1 MNTFLI
7 SLTRLKDFYLIDENL
22 SDKYIISNIQKIQ
35 DFVIKPLIGED
46 KYNEIISEIENNN
59 VSDINT
65 TMLDYI
71 EPIIAYGVMSEVL
84 YSTYKLKNSMIDE
97 PNSSRYD
104 EITQLSKKYKND
116 SEHYATILE
125 DWICDNGIVLY
136 ETNNSVNVFNQGIYL
151 GKRGQKYS
159 DRLKK

>member
-136 ETNNSVNVFNQGIYL
+136 ETSNSVNVFNQGIYL
-151 GKRGQKYS
+151 GKRGQKHS